1 MDTPTTDDFTGP
13 GTNENGWR
21 GSEGAER
28 AETSKEALGK
38 LKTSAAETASHLKNA
53 AASVSSDAKDY
64 AGSVAADA
72 AGAFKEAVESNK
84 TAGADAIA
92 NIAHSVKNAADGIEK
107 QSPQVAGMV
116 RSAAEGVERI
126 STDIR
131 DRNVGEL
138 LDSVTRFAQRQPA
151 AFFGVGILA
160 GVILTRIMRSSDR
173 S

>member
-1 MDTPTTDDFTGP
+1 MNTPITNDLSGSS
-13 GTNENGWR
+13 NENEWQ
-21 GSEGAER
+21 E
-28 AETSKEALGK
+28 ETDTGRTGKSKEALGK
-38 LKTSAAETASHLKNA
+38 LKSSAAETATHLKTA
-53 AASVSSDAKDY
+53 AASVSTDAKNY
-64 AGSVAADA
+64 AGSVVSDA

-92 NIAHSVKNAADGIEK
+92 NIAHSVKEAADGIEA
-107 QSPQVAGMV
+107 QAPQVAGVV

-126 STDIR
+126 SSDIR

-138 LDSVTRFAQRQPA
+138 LDSVTKFAQRQPA

-160 GVILTRIMRSSDR
+160 GIVLTRMMRSSDR

>member
-1 MDTPTTDDFTGP
+1 VNTPDTNDFP
-13 GTNENGWR
+13 GTGLSNENGWQADDKAA
-21 GSEGAER
+21 GK
-28 AETSKEALGK
+28 SKEALSK
-38 LKTSAAETASHLKNA
+38 LKTSASETAKHLKTA
-53 AASVSSDAKDY
+53 AASVSTDAKEY
-64 AGSVAADA
+64 AGTVASDA
-72 AGAFKEAVESNK
+72 AGAFKEAVETNK

-92 NIAHSVKNAADGIEK
+92 NVAHSVKEAADNIEK

-138 LDSVTRFAQRQPA
+138 FDSVTKFAQRQPA

-160 GVILTRIMRSSDR
+160 GVMLTRIMRSSDR